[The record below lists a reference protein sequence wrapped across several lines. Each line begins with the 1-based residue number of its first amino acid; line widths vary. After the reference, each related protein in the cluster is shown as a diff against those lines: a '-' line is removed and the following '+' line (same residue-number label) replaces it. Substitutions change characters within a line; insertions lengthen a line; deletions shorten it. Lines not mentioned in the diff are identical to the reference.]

1 MQKCSKTNYIYYYLY
16 IIRKKTICFI
26 NSKLFFAG
34 NPILV
39 ADAVTSRR
47 SRDTAKSNML
57 AVGVMVAMARVE
69 VAMVVVVVVVLSR
82 WIKQQ
87 NCTQLWAESFIYVC
101 WGPGAYL
108 STNVTRKQT
117 FVDAVDES
125 ICILLRSYQVIINFK
140 VIVSRDCPGMQMI
153 LMDRA

>member
-1 MQKCSKTNYIYYYLY
+1 M
-16 IIRKKTICFI
+16 
-26 NSKLFFAG
+26 
-34 NPILV
+34 
-39 ADAVTSRR
+39 ADAVASRR

-69 VAMVVVVVVVLSR
+69 VAMVVVVVVVVLSR

>member
-1 MQKCSKTNYIYYYLY
+1 M
-16 IIRKKTICFI
+16 
-26 NSKLFFAG
+26 
-34 NPILV
+34 
-39 ADAVTSRR
+39 ADAVASRR

-101 WGPGAYL
+101 L
-108 STNVTRKQT
+108 SGGLGLISIQTRQENK
-117 FVDAVDES
+117 F
-125 ICILLRSYQVIINFK
+125 N
-140 VIVSRDCPGMQMI
+140 
-153 LMDRA
+153 